1 MNYLFA
7 IAIIIGLLSVN
18 ATAMET
24 NPTPPTQT
32 HAMEQ
37 HSHTK
42 KKAKLHSNVKEAGP
56 VVNSTKTYDV
66 DIEVT
71 GMVCSF
77 CAHGIQKS
85 FERHPAI
92 DDVHVNLDASR
103 VRLNLKVDQHIQDN
117 DIKTIITDSGYTV
130 GRITRN
136 NKSKA
141 TTK

>member
-7 IAIIIGLLSVN
+7 IAIIIGVFSGSGS
-18 ATAMET
+18 AMET
-24 NPTPPTQT
+24 NPTSPQT
-32 HAMEQ
+32 HDMEQ

-42 KKAKLHSNVKEAGP
+42 KKVMLHSSVTPDATPN
-56 VVNSTKTYDV
+56 NSTKTYDI

-92 DDVHVNLDASR
+92 DDVHVNLDASS
-103 VRLNLKVDQHIQDN
+103 VRLNLKADQQIQDN
-117 DIKTIITDSGYTV
+117 DIKTIITDSGYNI
-130 GRITRN
+130 GSIKRN

-141 TTK
+141 KTK